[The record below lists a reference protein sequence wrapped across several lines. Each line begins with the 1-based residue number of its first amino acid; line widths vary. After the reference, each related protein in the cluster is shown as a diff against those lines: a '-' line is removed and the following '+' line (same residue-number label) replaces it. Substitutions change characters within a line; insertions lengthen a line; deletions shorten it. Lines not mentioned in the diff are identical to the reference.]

1 MPLERFIP
9 KSPDPFIRNSQDFE
23 VAKFGHLNTIIEYV
37 NTYVVT
43 DSLQLAGTGPLTS
56 TARYITDSLGNAS
69 SLAISS
75 GNIGIGTTNPL
86 GKLDVR
92 TPDGFGSVQTYTNDN
107 SSAPLRLF
115 RANNGLIG
123 INTFSSGGTIDSPSD
138 RASLGSITRFT
149 GNAYVDGAYRQLA
162 MMEYYLDAI
171 PTAGVAPCSIRFLTV
186 DASSSIYSLTERMGI
201 TSDGNVQ
208 INDSIVNNRN
218 AKLFIKGSGSTS
230 ATTSFLVQN
239 SASANLLSVLDNGNV
254 GIGTNTPLYNLD
266 VIETSGSLDA
276 VFTNSDATSN
286 ITFYQDNDQGKGLR
300 LQSYGSTA
308 SGTLL
313 DGTINRANSTVYR
326 TNDSS
331 NPMVFGG
338 FANSSEQVYFGRS
351 SFTLAL
357 NNTTN
362 NVTIGASSGTARLFI
377 KGSGSTSAT
386 TSLLVQN
393 SASANLLSVLDNGN
407 VGIGTNTPLY
417 NLDVI
422 ETSGSLDA
430 VFTNS
435 DATSNITFYQDN
447 DQGKGLRLQSY
458 GSTAS
463 GTLLDG
469 TINRANST
477 VYRTND
483 SSNPM
488 VFGGFANSSE
498 QVYFG
503 RSSFTLAL
511 NNTTNNVTIGASSGT
526 ARLFI
531 KGSGSTSA
539 TTSLLVQN
547 SAGTEVLKVTDD
559 SVTNARGS
567 LNVLHPSVATRSLK
581 LGWGSV
587 FATDSGSELTL
598 GAVLAVPSSPQIL
611 LAGNARGSGANTM
624 QLQASAGVSVASSV
638 TNPNASAQLDV
649 SSTTKGFLPPRMTT
663 TQRTAIV
670 SPAAGLIVY
679 DTTTNKSYTYDGT
692 AWQAHW

>member
-9 KSPDPFIRNSQDFE
+9 KSQDPFIRNSQDFE

-218 AKLFIKGSGSTS
+218 AK
-230 ATTSFLVQN
+230 
-239 SASANLLSVLDNGNV
+239 
-254 GIGTNTPLYNLD
+254 
-266 VIETSGSLDA
+266 
-276 VFTNSDATSN
+276 
-286 ITFYQDNDQGKGLR
+286 
-300 LQSYGSTA
+300 
-308 SGTLL
+308 
-313 DGTINRANSTVYR
+313 
-326 TNDSS
+326 
-331 NPMVFGG
+331 
-338 FANSSEQVYFGRS
+338 
-351 SFTLAL
+351 
-357 NNTTN
+357 
-362 NVTIGASSGTARLFI
+362 LFI

>member
-1 MPLERFIP
+1 M
-9 KSPDPFIRNSQDFE
+9 
-23 VAKFGHLNTIIEYV
+23 
-37 NTYVVT
+37 
-43 DSLQLAGTGPLTS
+43 
-56 TARYITDSLGNAS
+56 
-69 SLAISS
+69 
-75 GNIGIGTTNPL
+75 
-86 GKLDVR
+86 
-92 TPDGFGSVQTYTNDN
+92 
-107 SSAPLRLF
+107 
-115 RANNGLIG
+115 
-123 INTFSSGGTIDSPSD
+123 
-138 RASLGSITRFT
+138 
-149 GNAYVDGAYRQLA
+149 
-162 MMEYYLDAI
+162 
-171 PTAGVAPCSIRFLTV
+171 
-186 DASSSIYSLTERMGI
+186 
-201 TSDGNVQ
+201 
-208 INDSIVNNRN
+208 
-218 AKLFIKGSGSTS
+218 
-230 ATTSFLVQN
+230 QN

-254 GIGTNTPLYNLD
+254 GIC
-266 VIETSGSLDA
+266 
-276 VFTNSDATSN
+276 
-286 ITFYQDNDQGKGLR
+286 
-300 LQSYGSTA
+300 
-308 SGTLL
+308 
-313 DGTINRANSTVYR
+313 
-326 TNDSS
+326 
-331 NPMVFGG
+331 
-338 FANSSEQVYFGRS
+338 
-351 SFTLAL
+351 
-357 NNTTN
+357 
-362 NVTIGASSGTARLFI
+362 
-377 KGSGSTSAT
+377 
-386 TSLLVQN
+386 
-393 SASANLLSVLDNGN
+393 
-407 VGIGTNTPLY
+407 TNTPLY

>member
-92 TPDGFGSVQTYTNDN
+92 TTDGLGSVQTYTNDN

-186 DASSSIYSLTERMGI
+186 AATSSIYSLTERMGI

-218 AKLFIKGSGSTS
+218 AK
-230 ATTSFLVQN
+230 
-239 SASANLLSVLDNGNV
+239 
-254 GIGTNTPLYNLD
+254 
-266 VIETSGSLDA
+266 
-276 VFTNSDATSN
+276 
-286 ITFYQDNDQGKGLR
+286 
-300 LQSYGSTA
+300 
-308 SGTLL
+308 
-313 DGTINRANSTVYR
+313 
-326 TNDSS
+326 
-331 NPMVFGG
+331 
-338 FANSSEQVYFGRS
+338 
-351 SFTLAL
+351 
-357 NNTTN
+357 
-362 NVTIGASSGTARLFI
+362 LFI